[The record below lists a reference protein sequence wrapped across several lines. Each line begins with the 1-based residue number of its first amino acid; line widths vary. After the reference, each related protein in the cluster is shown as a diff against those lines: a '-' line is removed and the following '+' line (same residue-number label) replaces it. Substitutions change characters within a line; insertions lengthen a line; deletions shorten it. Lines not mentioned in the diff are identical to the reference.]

1 MTGVCVASSANW
13 TFAAFHPLHTLAA
26 LWRRR
31 RLSPSPVPPD
41 VTGSVVGP
49 GGGGDKPGYLEWVF
63 RKTKYENTAFP
74 WSKVQRCPRPSTV
87 DDRAPQ
93 TGWILLMRHGDPRA
107 WMWAEAC
114 ELLEQADRLQRRFFQ
129 LGGAASRPAWEPP
142 VDVYET
148 DETLWILVALP
159 GVAPDQVKIVVA
171 DGTLIVTG
179 DRPLPAEARIGVIH
193 RVEIP
198 HGRFERRIR
207 LPAGRFELDGHA
219 LANGCLMLSLRKL
232 L

>member
-1 MTGVCVASSANW
+1 
-13 TFAAFHPLHTLAA
+13 
-26 LWRRR
+26 
-31 RLSPSPVPPD
+31 
-41 VTGSVVGP
+41 
-49 GGGGDKPGYLEWVF
+49 
-63 RKTKYENTAFP
+63 
-74 WSKVQRCPRPSTV
+74 
-87 DDRAPQ
+87 
-93 TGWILLMRHGDPRA
+93 
-107 WMWAEAC
+107 MWAEAC

-148 DETLWILVALP
+148 DEALWILVALP

-179 DRPLPAEARIGVIH
+179 ERPLPIEARTGVIH

-207 LPAGRFELDGHA
+207 LPAGRFELDDHA
-219 LANGCLMLSLRKL
+219 LVNGCLTLSLRKL